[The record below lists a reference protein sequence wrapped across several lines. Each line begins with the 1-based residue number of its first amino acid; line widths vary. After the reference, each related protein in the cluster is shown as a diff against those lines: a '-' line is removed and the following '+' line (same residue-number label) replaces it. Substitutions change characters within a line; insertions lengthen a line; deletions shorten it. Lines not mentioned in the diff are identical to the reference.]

1 MKLFHTSD
9 VVIEDPDIRHG
20 RLNAD
25 FGQGFYLSPD
35 YEFSRRWAKR
45 DAYINEYE
53 LDTEGLQVVRLQRD
67 EDWFEYIFHNRRAK
81 DTIEADVIIGPIA
94 NDTIY
99 DTLGMISSGYL
110 EPKEALELL
119 LIGPEYTQVAIKSD
133 RAKAQLHWL
142 GAKQVQV
149 DVAAFEAR
157 RQEELEYQQLF
168 AKTMQRLAE
177 DTE

>member
-1 MKLFHTSD
+1 MKFFHTSD
-9 VVIEDPDIRHG
+9 AIIEHPDIRHG
-20 RLNAD
+20 RVNAD

-53 LDTEGLQVVRLQRD
+53 LDTEGLRVVRLERN
-67 EDWFEYIFHNRRAK
+67 EDWFTYIFHNRRAK
-81 DTIEADVIIGPIA
+81 DTLDADVIIGPIA

-99 DTLGMISSGYL
+99 DTLGMISSGFL
-110 EPKEALELL
+110 DSKEALELL

-133 RAKAQLHWL
+133 AANAKLRWL

-149 DVAAFEAR
+149 DEAIFEAR

-168 AKTMQRLAE
+168 AACMQRFAE
-177 DTE
+177 D

>member
-1 MKLFHTSD
+1 M
-9 VVIEDPDIRHG
+9 
-20 RLNAD
+20 
-25 FGQGFYLSPD
+25 
-35 YEFSRRWAKR
+35 
-45 DAYINEYE
+45 
-53 LDTEGLQVVRLQRD
+53 VRLQRD

-119 LIGPEYTQVAIKSD
+119 LIGPEYTQVAIKRE

-149 DVAAFEAR
+149 DEAVFEAR